1 MAIIG
6 ICHIRAVAVDVTPE
20 LYIGP
25 AFTSINGTTYAGVGV
40 GGGGVLQIAPTSLGP
55 VEVRLA
61 AMPVFGVD
69 LDKTFTITQVH
80 VPLTLAL
87 SLLELPRDRR
97 GFGLGGAIGLGV
109 TATMGQL
116 HDGAVFQPSAMVE
129 LTFGAF
135 RRGALTI
142 RYQTSIAN
150 ITSPNRGGV
159 GYNSVVFIASTAW

>member
-6 ICHIRAVAVDVTPE
+6 IWHIRALAVDVTPE

-25 AFTSINGTTYAGVGV
+25 VFTSVSGTTYAGVGV
-40 GGGGVLQIAPTSLGP
+40 GGGGVLQLAPTSLGP
-55 VEVRLA
+55 IELRLA

-69 LDKTFTITQVH
+69 LDKTFTITQIH
-80 VPLTLAL
+80 VPMTIAI

-97 GFGLGGAIGLGV
+97 GFGLGGAIGLGM
-109 TATMGQL
+109 TATIGQL
-116 HDGAVFQPSAMVE
+116 HDGAVFQPSAMIE

-142 RYQTSIAN
+142 RYQTSIAD
-150 ITSPNRGGV
+150 IASSNRGSV
-159 GYNSVVFIASTAW
+159 GYNSLVFIASTAW

>member
-6 ICHIRAVAVDVTPE
+6 IWQIRAVAFDVTPE
-20 LYIGP
+20 LFIGP
-25 AFTSINGTTYAGVGV
+25 AFTSINGTTYTGVGV
-40 GGGGVLQIAPTSLGP
+40 GGGGTLQLAPTSLGP

-61 AMPVFGVD
+61 AMPVFGTD
-69 LDKTFTITQVH
+69 LDKTFTITQIH

-116 HDGAVFQPSAMVE
+116 HDGAVVHPSAMVE

-142 RYQTSIAN
+142 RYQTSITD
-150 ITSPNRGGV
+150 ITSSNRGSV
-159 GYNSVVFIASTAW
+159 GYNSLVVIASTAW

>member
-6 ICHIRAVAVDVTPE
+6 FWHFKAVAVDLTPE

-25 AFTSINGTTYAGVGV
+25 AFTSISGTTYTGLGV
-40 GGGGVLQIAPTSLGP
+40 GGGGVLHLAPTSLGP
-55 VEVRLA
+55 IEVRLA
-61 AMPVFGVD
+61 AMPVFGVN

-87 SLLELPRDRR
+87 SLLEVPRDRR
-97 GFGLGGAIGLGV
+97 GLGLGGAIGLGV
-109 TATMGQL
+109 TATMGQM
-116 HDGAVFQPSAMVE
+116 HNGAVFQPSAMVE

-142 RYQTSIAN
+142 RYQTSIAD
-150 ITSPNRGGV
+150 ITSGNRGAV